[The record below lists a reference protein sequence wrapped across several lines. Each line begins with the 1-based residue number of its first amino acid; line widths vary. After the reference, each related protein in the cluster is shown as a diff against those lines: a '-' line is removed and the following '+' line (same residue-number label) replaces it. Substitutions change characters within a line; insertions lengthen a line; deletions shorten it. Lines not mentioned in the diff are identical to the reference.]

1 MMDTPTNLEKVFVHS
16 LLFTPVHFHL
26 IHNSKHF
33 HLSWITPSAT
43 APNSTMAPRID
54 YKKVLTSWS
63 QQHNLDLDVSLLIS
77 KNKGKGKEPKLC
89 LLLAK
94 QYGRPNPLN
103 EIFQT
108 RLQNIDATNIR
119 KQIELYLSVFYPS
132 NLGEVDNLMNQYQG
146 RENEL
151 ISKLQSNFHACGTTK
166 DQASE
171 VDYQAILTK
180 FLTKADPERVS
191 EVDSILEKCKG
202 RETILFSV
210 LSKEYK
216 LPNPL
221 NDVFVRRVKSIDSSD
236 YTALIRLYLSVF
248 NPRVAYRG
256 EAFARQYEGNEA
268 ELFAKLS
275 EKFHAVNPL
284 EIKGTIR
291 QHESLKSPVKPI
303 STVDGCVDSNDI
315 IQSPGIL
322 A

>member
-1 MMDTPTNLEKVFVHS
+1 M
-16 LLFTPVHFHL
+16 
-26 IHNSKHF
+26 
-33 HLSWITPSAT
+33 
-43 APNSTMAPRID
+43 
-54 YKKVLTSWS
+54 
-63 QQHNLDLDVSLLIS
+63 LIS
-77 KNKGKGKEPKLC
+77 RNKGKETKLC

-94 QYGRPNPLN
+94 QHGKPNPLN

-108 RLQNIDATNIR
+108 RLQNIDTTNTR

-132 NLGEVDNLMNQYQG
+132 DLGEVDNLMNQYRG
-146 RENEL
+146 REKEL
-151 ISKLQSNFHACGTTK
+151 ISKLQSNFHVCDTTGP
-166 DQASE
+166 ASE

-180 FLTKADPERVS
+180 FLTQADPERVND
-191 EVDSILEKCKG
+191 VDSILEKCKG

-221 NDVFVRRVKSIDSSD
+221 NDVFISCVKLIDSSD

-248 NPRVAYRG
+248 NPRVAYRS
-256 EAFARQYEGNEA
+256 ASFVRQYAGNEK

-284 EIKGTIR
+284 EIRGAIK
-291 QHESLKSPVKPI
+291 QHEVLKSPAKSV
-303 STVDGCVDSNDI
+303 STVDICVENNGI
-315 IQSPGIL
+315 IQNPGIV